1 MSCTNTANRSAPAGP
16 LTVNV
21 WPVNLHAATI
31 DGADVLTPSRITLNP
46 RQHTSMGMIVRCF
59 ML

>member
-1 MSCTNTANRSAPAGP
+1 MANRSAWAGP
-16 LTVNV
+16 VTVNV